1 MHKRIRSVEEL
12 ELEGRRTFIRV
23 DFNVPLT
30 SDGRVADDTR
40 IMAALPT
47 IRLAREAGARIILAS
62 HMGRPK
68 GERNE
73 SLSLAP
79 AGARLAE
86 ILGCDVILPE
96 ETVGNGPVKLARDLR
111 EGQILLLEN
120 LRFHPGEKANDDAF
134 ARQLAA
140 LCDCYVNDA
149 FGAMHRA
156 HASVDA
162 LPRLIKE
169 RAAGFLVQKEIV
181 HLSSVLE
188 DPRSPFVAVL
198 GGAKVSDKI
207 KVVDHLLTKV
217 DAMIIGGAMAYT
229 FLKAQGI
236 DLGASRVEHDRVDL
250 ARKVL
255 LKAEARGVKIL
266 LPTDHVV
273 VDNVAPDADTQI
285 LPSEG
290 FPEGGIAVDIG
301 PKSRTRFADLL
312 GGART
317 VIWNGPMGIF
327 EMPAF
332 AEGTRAVAHA
342 IAHANAT
349 SIVGGGDSVA
359 ALKQTGLTPFIDHVS
374 TGGGASLTFLEGK
387 GLPGIEALKIIV
399 KSEEN

>member
-1 MHKRIRSVEEL
+1 VHKRIRSVEEL

-30 SDGRVADDTR
+30 PDGRVADDTR

-68 GERNE
+68 GERDDAM
-73 SLSLAP
+73 SLAP
-79 AGARLAE
+79 AGARLSE
-86 ILGCDVILPE
+86 ILDCDVILPE
-96 ETVGNGPVKLARDLR
+96 DPVGDGPTKLARDLR

-120 LRFHPGEKANDDAF
+120 LRFHPGEEANDDAF

-162 LPRLIKE
+162 LPRLIQD
-169 RAAGFLVQKEIV
+169 RAAGLLVQKEIV
-181 HLSSVLE
+181 HLSSVLD
-188 DPRSPFVAVL
+188 DPRPPFIAVL

-207 KVVDHLLTKV
+207 KVVDHLITKV
-217 DAMIIGGAMAYT
+217 DGMIIGGAMAYT

-236 DLGASRVEHDRVDL
+236 DLGASRVEDDRVEL

-255 LKAEARGVKIL
+255 VKAQARGVKIL

-273 VDNVAPDADTQI
+273 VDRVAPDAKARI

-290 FPEGGIAVDIG
+290 FPASGIAVDIG
-301 PKSRTRFADLL
+301 PDSRARFAEFLED
-312 GGART
+312 ART

-332 AEGTRAVAHA
+332 AEGTHAVARA
-342 IAHANAT
+342 IAHGNGT
-349 SIVGGGDSVA
+349 SVVGGGDSVA

-374 TGGGASLTFLEGK
+374 TGGGASLTLLEGN

-399 KSEEN
+399 KSEDK

>member
-1 MHKRIRSVEEL
+1 
-12 ELEGRRTFIRV
+12 
-23 DFNVPLT
+23 
-30 SDGRVADDTR
+30 
-40 IMAALPT
+40 
-47 IRLAREAGARIILAS
+47 
-62 HMGRPK
+62 
-68 GERNE
+68 
-73 SLSLAP
+73 P

-96 ETVGNGPVKLARDLR
+96 DPVGDGPVKLARDLR

-169 RAAGFLVQKEIV
+169 RAAGLLVQKEIV
-181 HLSSVLE
+181 HLSSVLD
-188 DPRSPFVAVL
+188 DPRPPFVAVL

-207 KVVDHLLTKV
+207 KVVDHLLTRV
-217 DAMIIGGAMAYT
+217 DGMIIGGAMAYT

-236 DLGASRVEHDRVDL
+236 GLGASRVEDDRVDL

-255 LKAEARGVKIL
+255 LKAQARGVKIL

-273 VDNVAPDADTQI
+273 VDEVVADAPTRV

-290 FPEGGIAVDIG
+290 FPDAGIAVDIG
-301 PKSRTRFADLL
+301 PESRAKFKELL
-312 GGART
+312 SGART

-399 KSEEN
+399 KSEDN